1 MKKIILPAMMAAAIF
16 AGCSKS
22 DDNNDTS
29 AADFET
35 TKNAGIADFVN
46 VVAMPGYAELKVKAT
61 TLNNSVVALNASAT
75 EPNLAAA
82 KAAWRDMRSTWE
94 KCEGYLFGPV
104 EDDNYDPDTDTWPVD
119 YTELDGTIANPA
131 NTFDAA
137 NMEALPTSVKGYHPL
152 EYILWGTTGNRTA
165 ASITARQKLY
175 MVGLSAHL
183 LNKANALHDSWLTSG
198 GNYST
203 TFLNAGKAGNTLFP
217 KKQSAYT
224 ALATGIS
231 DICGEVGEGKMKE
244 PYDAMNP
251 LIVESPFS
259 GNSVTDFKN
268 NIIGAYNVYLC
279 KFNADGAGLEN
290 LVHAKNAALDIELQS
305 KFNAAI
311 ASFNN
316 ITIPYEQAIISQRT
330 QCAAAMAAIN
340 ALADAVDNKLKP
352 FIVQYVTD

>member
-1 MKKIILPAMMAAAIF
+1 MKKIILPAMMAAAILS
-16 AGCSKS
+16 GCNKS
-22 DDNNDTS
+22 SDTDTS

-35 TKNAGIADFVN
+35 AKNAGIADFVN
-46 VVAMPGYAELKVKAT
+46 VVAMPGYAELKAKAT
-61 TLNNSVVALNASAT
+61 VLNNSVIALNASAT
-75 EPNLAAA
+75 EANLATA

-104 EDDNYDPDTDTWPVD
+104 EDNDYDPATDTWPVD
-119 YTELDGTIANPA
+119 YVELDGTIANTS

-137 NMEALPTSVKGYHPL
+137 NMESLPNSVKGYHPL
-152 EYILWGTTGNRTA
+152 EYILWGSNGTRTA
-165 ASITARQKLY
+165 ASITVRQKLY
-175 MVGLSAHL
+175 MIGLSAHL
-183 LNKANALHDSWLTSG
+183 LSKANALYNSWLTSG

-203 TFLNAGKAGNTLFP
+203 AFLTAGKGSILFP
-217 KKQSAYT
+217 KKRDAYT

-231 DICGEVGEGKMKE
+231 DICGEVGSGKMKE

-268 NIIGAYNVYLC
+268 NIVGAYNVYLG

-290 LVHAKNAALDIELQS
+290 LVKAKNAALDIELQS

-311 ASFNN
+311 ASFDN
-316 ITIPYEQAIISQRT
+316 ITVPYEQAITTQRT
-330 QCAAAMAAIN
+330 QCAAAMTAIN
-340 ALADAVDNKLKP
+340 ALADVVDNKLKP